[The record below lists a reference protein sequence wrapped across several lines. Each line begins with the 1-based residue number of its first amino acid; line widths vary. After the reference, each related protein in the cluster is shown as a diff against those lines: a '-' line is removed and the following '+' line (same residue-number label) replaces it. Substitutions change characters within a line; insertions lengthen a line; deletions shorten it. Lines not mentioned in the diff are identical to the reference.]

1 MIGVR
6 AQQGHMRKKPI
17 QWKGKTFA
25 QITTSLQR
33 NERRSSDL
41 LNEDFMRAVMKPLPL
56 NGYRRESTATATAN
70 PRRSQTI
77 SKFETP
83 GGTII
88 KANFD
93 TNIDCLANTLDIFY
107 SESKYDR
114 PNYNCNS
121 TTKDSLSQQENARRR
136 VRSSGMDRE
145 IGKTKKYY
153 TSSKE
158 YLHSRN
164 RRFQQ
169 NEFHNVHEQADST
182 KTAFRSN
189 TVPFCT
195 VSNDYIPVFYKPN
208 NEKFGQQGAVDAS
221 SRITR
226 LKYDTIT
233 NMGNTYRVAFDKYG
247 NGNGTANALSY
258 GVSSN
263 GYTIKDKLGFPNT
276 RTPVFKNNGETCC
289 KT

>member
-1 MIGVR
+1 M
-6 AQQGHMRKKPI
+6 I

-33 NERRSSDL
+33 NVRQSISTTSH
-41 LNEDFMRAVMKPLPL
+41 EDFMRAVSKPLPL
-56 NGYRRESTATATAN
+56 NGYRREILSPN
-70 PRRSQTI
+70 VHLGNQRRSQTV

-83 GGTII
+83 GGTIV

-93 TNIDCLANTLDIFY
+93 NSDCLANTLDIVY

-114 PNYNCNS
+114 PNCNNK
-121 TTKDSLSQQENARRR
+121 TDSLSHQENARRR

-153 TSSKE
+153 SSSKE

-195 VSNDYIPVFYKPN
+195 GQDDYIPVFYKPN
-208 NEKFGQQGAVDAS
+208 NGKFGQQGAVDAS

-233 NMGNTYRVAFDKYG
+233 DMGNTYRVAFDKYG

-276 RTPVFKNNGETCC
+276 RTPVFKKDGKTCC
-289 KT
+289 KAT

>member
-6 AQQGHMRKKPI
+6 AQQGHVLKKPI

-33 NERRSSDL
+33 NVRHSIVPNDH
-41 LNEDFMRAVMKPLPL
+41 EDFMRTVSKPLPL
-56 NGYRRESTATATAN
+56 NGYRKEISSSYV
-70 PRRSQTI
+70 PKQTI
-77 SKFETP
+77 SAFETP
-83 GGTII
+83 GGTIVSD
-88 KANFD
+88 KS
-93 TNIDCLANTLDIFY
+93 DCHGLANPLDIFY
-107 SESKYDR
+107 SNSKYDR
-114 PNYNCNS
+114 PYCNE
-121 TTKDSLSQQENARRR
+121 SLSQQENARRR

-145 IGKTKKYY
+145 IGKPKKYY
-153 TSSKE
+153 SSSKE

-169 NEFHNVHEQADST
+169 NEFHNLLGQTDSS
-182 KTAFRSN
+182 KVAYRSN
-189 TVPFCT
+189 TVPYCG
-195 VSNDYIPVFYKPN
+195 SQDYVPVFYKPN
-208 NEKFGQQGAVDAS
+208 NGKFGQQGATDSS

-233 NMGNTYRVAFDKYG
+233 DMGNTYRVAFDKYG

-258 GVSSN
+258 GVSPN

-276 RTPVFKNNGETCC
+276 RTPVFKNDGRTCC
-289 KT
+289 KTN